1 MDFYKNNCKI
11 VLEYKNYQTCQPLK
25 SISFKKG
32 AKKSQLHEI
41 VRKFANAFTK

>member
-1 MDFYKNNCKI
+1 MSVNIF
-11 VLEYKNYQTCQPLK
+11 PLK

-41 VRKFANAFTK
+41 VRKFANVFTNTIFIAKMPFKDGF